1 MSAKVDPFCD
11 RLRDRLN
18 AIERWLETV
27 KADIQ
32 TLPWKVRKAHQ
43 ARLRDARAKL
53 QAQKEHVERTRAE
66 LKSAPRSATEL
77 LVDAVIGWKPPPSTP
92 GPTPSPDRAEAHV
105 TATIDHAEAS
115 IDEVRDAALC
125 AAAARLHD
133 VAKEPGACAD
143 AV

>member
-1 MSAKVDPFCD
+1 MSAKVDQFCD

-18 AIERWLETV
+18 AIERWLESV

-32 TLPWKVRKAHQ
+32 ALPWKVRKVHQ
-43 ARLRDARAKL
+43 VRLRNARAKL

-66 LKSAPRSATEL
+66 LKVGPWQALTEDIATS
-77 LVDAVIGWKPPPSTP
+77 WNPPPAP
-92 GPTPSPDRAEAHV
+92 PAPAAAPDRAEAHV

-115 IDEVRDAALC
+115 INEVRDAALY

-133 VAKEPGACAD
+133 VAK
-143 AV
+143 